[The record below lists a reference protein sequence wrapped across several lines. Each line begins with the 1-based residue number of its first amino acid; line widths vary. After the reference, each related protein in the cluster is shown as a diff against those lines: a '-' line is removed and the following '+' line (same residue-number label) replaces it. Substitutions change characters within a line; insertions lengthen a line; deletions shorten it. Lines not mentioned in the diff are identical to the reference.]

1 MMESRAARHNM
12 LQIFRK
18 ERLHGVFS
26 NSSLGI
32 DFRPNLLI
40 FTLLK
45 RSFRRV
51 RLVDYEIHPLVPENQ
66 REEREAQILNL
77 INTFISKH
85 HLGKEKVSISIPR
98 EKAMVRFITLPVAAK
113 ENLRKVVEY
122 EVPQYTPFERGEVCF
137 DYKIL
142 KVEREMLRLFAVF
155 MKKIEMDFYLSL
167 LKKIGIEP
175 ISIQIPT
182 VGALNLFYFNKGP
195 NRDEIAVLLDVAEPF
210 FEMNLIQGEDWRES
224 FHLPLPREKR
234 ELKMLNTFKRS
245 GLGEEAF
252 SKSEFFVYGL
262 DTDAT
267 LLAALKELNQ
277 IKGVSPPPLNQ
288 IEIGEE
294 NPIPYKIYPSI
305 GVPLKGLVNTSLDL
319 NLLPFEMRK
328 KVRQIGRPLL
338 IILASLAFLLTL
350 TWGGGTFIQ
359 YRNELNT
366 VNAEIKKRRPE
377 VEALE
382 ILQKQKEEM
391 GKEILGLQKIQSEE
405 ISKMK
410 MLEELTRILPET
422 VWIWNLK
429 YNGKEIELSGFADSA
444 SELIPLLDRSPFFEK
459 VEFLAPVTKEIQMRG
474 AENKEK
480 ERFRIKMKLEGR
492 R

>member
-1 MMESRAARHNM
+1 MRNNI
-12 LQIFRK
+12 LQMIHKENFRMK
-18 ERLHGVFS
+18 FFNFL
-26 NSSLGI
+26 SLGI
-32 DFRPNLLI
+32 DFKPHHLVL
-40 FTLLK
+40 TLLK
-45 RSFRRV
+45 KSFRRV

-66 REEREAQILNL
+66 REEREAQIFNL
-77 INTFISKH
+77 INTFMSKH
-85 HLGKEKVSISIPR
+85 HLGKERVSISIPR
-98 EKAMVRFITLPVAAK
+98 EKAMGRFITLPIATK

-122 EVPQYTPFERGEVCF
+122 EVPQYTPFERGEVYF
-137 DYKIL
+137 DYQIL
-142 KVEREMLRLFAVF
+142 KAEKEGLHLFVVF
-155 MKKIEMDFYLSL
+155 MKKTEVDLYLSL

-182 VGALNLFYFNKGP
+182 VGAINLFYFNKGP
-195 NRDEIAVLLDVAEPF
+195 NRDEISVLLDVAEPF

-224 FHLPLPREKR
+224 FHLPLPQEKK
-234 ELKMLNTFKRS
+234 ELKILSTFKRS
-245 GLGEEAF
+245 GLKEESFA
-252 SKSEFFVYGL
+252 KSEFFVYGL

-277 IKGVSPPPLNQ
+277 IKAVSPPPLNR
-288 IEIGEE
+288 IEMGEE

-328 KVRQIGRPLL
+328 KVRQIKRPLL
-338 IILASLAFLLTL
+338 IILTSLACLLTL

-359 YRNELNT
+359 YSNELNT

-382 ILQKQKEEM
+382 KLQKQKDDCC
-391 GKEILGLQKIQSEE
+391 KETSELDRIRSGE
-405 ISKMK
+405 ISKITL
-410 MLEELTRILPET
+410 LEELTRILPET

-429 YNGKEIELSGFADSA
+429 YNGKEVELSGFADSA
-444 SELIPLLDRSPFFEK
+444 SDLIPLLDRSSLFEK
-459 VEFLAPVTKEIQMRG
+459 VEFLAPVTKELQMRG
-474 AENKEK
+474 DGNKEK

-492 R
+492 K